1 MVFDI
6 TQATDVGRVANVAI
20 SGSNPY
26 TVEFEPPVNPG
37 TTATYL
43 VLDDDARMIP
53 VGLIADTAADLA
65 DTANGADYILITH
78 RDLGWDAGGNPYG
91 WLDDLVALRE
101 DQGLRVKVVDVQ
113 DIFDA
118 FSYGITSAAAIR
130 DFLSYAYNNW
140 QPPAPQHVLL
150 VGDSS
155 YDFRDNLQLGITN
168 HVPAYLTFTQFMG
181 ETVTDEWFAT
191 ISGDDAVPDLYIGR
205 LPAQSAAEATI
216 MVDKILAYET
226 LPNDKTWQKNTLL
239 IADDQN
245 EAYEAAFETM
255 NEDAADLVPA
265 SMNAPFKGYLNDYL
279 AASGLTNDIKE
290 RINAGTLIINYSGH
304 GALQRWAG
312 EKIFQI
318 SDVDDLTNTDMYPF
332 VVNMT
337 CLTGYFGYLD
347 PQNGPEPS
355 LAEALIKADGKGA
368 IASLMPTAMTSTGGQ
383 HILNTALFEA
393 IFTKDIRQLGP
404 AIADAK
410 QTLLANG
417 GAEYAEISKTF
428 LLFGD
433 PALTLQVPLPH
444 KPTGIEVQR
453 TEDGIIISWQ
463 EVADSGGHPVAG
475 YNVYR
480 SSTPDGIYSKIN
492 TELITETEFMD
503 TNPGGVG
510 ASSVS
515 GASGEMSYYGVTAV
529 DDSGD
534 ESVQTLGSS
543 PAAFIGS
550 AAGSAASSAA
560 GAVSCFISI
569 TAPSHNRMDPGLL
582 ILVLIGLTIILC
594 IKARQATPKA

>member
-1 MVFDI
+1 V
-6 TQATDVGRVANVAI
+6 
-20 SGSNPY
+20 
-26 TVEFEPPVNPG
+26 
-37 TTATYL
+37 
-43 VLDDDARMIP
+43 
-53 VGLIADTAADLA
+53 DLRA
-65 DTANGADYILITH
+65 
-78 RDLGWDAGGNPYG
+78 
-91 WLDDLVALRE
+91 

-140 QPPAPQHVLL
+140 QPPAPQYILL

-168 HVPAYLTFTQFMG
+168 YVPAYLTFTQFMG
-181 ETVTDEWFAT
+181 ETVTDEWFVT

-205 LPAQSAAEATI
+205 LPAESEAEAAVMI
-216 MVDKILAYET
+216 NKILAYET
-226 LPNDKTWQKNTLL
+226 SPNDKTWQKNTLL

-245 EAYEAAFETM
+245 EAYEAEFETM
-255 NEDAADLVPA
+255 NEDAADLLPA
-265 SMNAPFKGYLNDYL
+265 SMNAPFRGYLNDYL
-279 AASGLTNDIKE
+279 AASGLTNDIKA
-290 RINAGTLIINYSGH
+290 RINAGALIVNYSGH

-318 SDVDDLTNTDMYPF
+318 SDVEDLTNTDMYPF

-383 HILNTALFEA
+383 HILDTALFEA
-393 IFTKDIRQLGP
+393 IFRKDIRKLGP

-417 GAEYAEISKTF
+417 GAAYAEISKTF

-433 PALTLQVPLPH
+433 PALALQVPLPH
-444 KPTGIEVQR
+444 KPSGIEVQR
-453 TEDGIIISWQ
+453 TQDSIMISWQ
-463 EVADSGGHPVAG
+463 AVADSSGHPVAG

-480 SSTPDGIYSKIN
+480 SSAPDGIYSKIN
-492 TELITETEFMD
+492 TELITATEFLD

-515 GASGEMSYYGVTAV
+515 GASGETSYYGVTAV

-534 ESVQTLGSS
+534 ESAQTLGSS
-543 PAAFIGS
+543 PAAMIES
-550 AAGSAASSAA
+550 AAGSAAGAA
-560 GAVSCFISI
+560 GCFISVA
-569 TAPSHNRMDPGLL
+569 APSNSRIDLW
-582 ILVLIGLTIILC
+582 VLMLAFIGLTITLC
-594 IKARQATPKA
+594 IKARQAAPKV